1 MAVGTKPKKGKV
13 VVEKL
18 EAEDHSETDTEN
30 EEPGDDMVEVKEE
43 VLDVFDDSFSESAG
57 ILAVNLEVK
66 SEDDDITEVKD
77 EGGNNT
83 GVDDGSIEIK
93 EEKLDDDATSDGISE
108 DSDIE
113 FEDNSDSDIP
123 KSKKKVKEKEE
134 KHVRIMTEESDK
146 SDGESDDE
154 SEDENTEV
162 KEESDTED
170 KTGLANVMA
179 QILATPGGN
188 NLILSKAKKDN
199 VSLKAEDTG
208 EFELVDADGNV
219 KKEVKIEVVEE
230 EDKRETAHKK
240 QLEREVLVKKLKLK
254 PNIETDREKE
264 RNLRIIAT
272 QGVVQLFSAIEKHKA
287 VVRKERS
294 QTHSVVSRE
303 VMSSKDFQ
311 DTFYD
316 ILDKE
321 GEKVKKLHPTKMT
334 KREMKDEPV
343 DLPSGEK
350 KPKWSVFAD
359 NFYKE
364 PTLQGWDLKSDDE
377 DQ

>member
-1 MAVGTKPKKGKV
+1 M